1 MEKWEAAQDYFVS
14 LRSNEEDGMNGSV
27 AETRDILSLKASG
40 DMFTSAKRCAND
52 DEDGPHC
59 AEVNDGQ
66 VSQMSYTTYSMCS
79 MSTVLNQPVVQTSV
93 AHAVEATTR
102 MLSERRWSPQLQ
114 CPKIFIR
121 CHYACTNLLPGG
133 KICGS

>member
-1 MEKWEAAQDYFVS
+1 
-14 LRSNEEDGMNGSV
+14 MNGSV

-66 VSQMSYTTYSMCS
+66 VSQMSYTTYLQYVQYEYCS
-79 MSTVLNQPVVQTSV
+79 QPTCGPNISG
-93 AHAVEATTR
+93 A
-102 MLSERRWSPQLQ
+102 
-114 CPKIFIR
+114 R
-121 CHYACTNLLPGG
+121 C
-133 KICGS
+133 

>member
-1 MEKWEAAQDYFVS
+1 
-14 LRSNEEDGMNGSV
+14 MNGSV

-52 DEDGPHC
+52 DDDGPHC

-133 KICGS
+133 KICES